1 MNSAGDSAT
10 PLNGF
15 YAYKNTFDDKT
26 VWVDIPKDL
35 TFYNTMDPYNDD
47 LGSPLGEK
55 VAATQ
60 NNSPYIHPQ
69 DTPWM
74 AAGDSRQTTD
84 LNAHGLEALS
94 AAALY
99 TPTQANMIAN
109 STVPQIHE
117 GLFQSNTI
125 LGHGSSQLVSP
136 PSTLSSGN
144 NLNHILN
151 PSPSADSSID
161 PSLMS
166 PTGQHLL
173 AQSQDNSEESS
184 TTVATMTRRKE
195 GQATGG
201 VESEHKVAYL
211 LRHFSESPGQWLAK

>member
-47 LGSPLGEK
+47 LGSPLGEGM
-55 VAATQ
+55 ATIHDD
-60 NNSPYIHPQ
+60 SPYI
-69 DTPWM
+69 DTRENQWM
-74 AAGDSRQTTD
+74 ADGQSRQTSE
-84 LNAHGLEALS
+84 LNVHGLEALS

-99 TPTQANMIAN
+99 TPTQANMISN
-109 STVPQIHE
+109 PTITHTQE
-117 GLFQSNTI
+117 GLFQSNT
-125 LGHGSSQLVSP
+125 LPGHSSTQLASP
-136 PSTLSSGN
+136 PSTLSSNN

-166 PTGQHLL
+166 PTGQEML
-173 AQSQDNSEESS
+173 AQLQDNSEASLPGVP
-184 TTVATMTRRKE
+184 TVTRRKE
-195 GQATGG
+195 DQASGG